1 MAGAGGYV
9 MSIDDKNISIKEEVK
24 KEEARLRRADRG
36 LNAYKN
42 EGMKLPVIILGAA
55 VYAMGFNVFMRP
67 LHLYAGGVMGFA
79 QLIKYGLSLLGFDV
93 PGVDITGIIYYILN
107 VPGMVVACRRM
118 RKRFIAKTVVAI
130 TAVTLLLLVIPSPSA
145 PVLESIIGNAMVG
158 GLICGAGVGIILLM
172 GACDG
177 GVDLIGILLI
187 NRNGN
192 TSVGR
197 VSLITSAVLYSIML
211 FLFDIPTVIYS
222 LIYSVFGSI
231 ATDRIHA
238 QNISTQVTVL
248 TKIPDTRGMEVEVMS
263 RLHRGMTE
271 IDANGIFTGEPVK
284 MFIIFINKHESA
296 RLHGIIK
303 AHDPNAFIVENEGVR
318 IEGNFLRKLE

>member
-1 MAGAGGYV
+1 
-9 MSIDDKNISIKEEVK
+9 MSNSEKRQRSIKEQVRH
-24 KEEARLRRADRG
+24 EEAKIKKADQG
-36 LNAYKN
+36 MNAAKS
-42 EGMKLPVIILGAA
+42 ESLKLPVIILGAA
-55 VYAMGFNVFMRP
+55 IYAFGFNVFLQP
-67 LHLYAGGVMGFA
+67 LHLYAGGLMGFA
-79 QLIKYGLSLLGFDV
+79 QLIKYGLSQI
-93 PGVDITGIIYYILN
+93 GVSFYGIDITGIIYYVLN
-107 VPGMVVACRRM
+107 IPALFVAYKRM
-118 RKRFIAKTVVAI
+118 RKRFIIKTI
-130 TAVTLLLLVIPSPSA
+130 LAVTWVTFLLTVIPKPAA
-145 PVLESIIGNAMVG
+145 PILDSTLGNAMVA
-158 GLICGAGVGIILLM
+158 GLICGAGVGVILLM

-177 GVDLIGILLI
+177 GINLIGILLI
-187 NRNGN
+187 NKKGN

-197 VSLITSAVLYSIML
+197 VGIIANAILYGAML

-248 TKIPDTRGMEVEVMS
+248 TKLPDTRDMEIEVMS
-263 RLHRGMTE
+263 RLNRGMTE

-284 MFIIFINKHESA
+284 MFIIFINKHEEG
-296 RLHGIIK
+296 RLRGIIK

>member
-1 MAGAGGYV
+1 MAKKTGELSV
-9 MSIDDKNISIKEEVK
+9 KEQVK
-24 KEEARLRRADRG
+24 KEEARLRRADQG
-36 LNAYKN
+36 MNAYKS
-42 EGMKLPVIILGAA
+42 EGMKLPVIIFGAF

-67 LHLYAGGVMGFA
+67 LHLYAGGMMGFA
-79 QLIKYGLSLLGFDV
+79 QLIKYGLTALGLNITSI
-93 PGVDITGIIYYILN
+93 DITGVIYYILN
-107 VPGMVVACRRM
+107 IPAMIIAYRRM
-118 RKRFIAKTVVAI
+118 RKRFIIKTVVA
-130 TAVTLLLLVIPSPSA
+130 VTSVTMLLLFIPSPSS

-177 GVDLIGILLI
+177 GMDLIGILLI
-187 NRNGN
+187 NKNGN

-197 VSLITSAVLYSIML
+197 VSLIANAILYGSML
-211 FLFDIPTVIYS
+211 FLFDAPTVIYS

-231 ATDRIHA
+231 ATDKIHA
-238 QNISTQVTVL
+238 QNISTQVTVI
-248 TKIPDTRGMEVEVMS
+248 TKLPDTRAMEVEVMS

-271 IDANGIFTGEPVK
+271 VDANGLFTGEPVK
-284 MFIIFINKHESA
+284 MFIIFINKHESG

>member
-1 MAGAGGYV
+1 
-9 MSIDDKNISIKEEVK
+9 MSREELNLSIEEQVK

-42 EGMKLPVIILGAA
+42 EGLKLPVIILGSAL
-55 VYAMGFNVFMRP
+55 YAFGFNVFMRP

-79 QLIKYGLSLLGFDV
+79 QLIKYGLSLLGMNFS
-93 PGVDITGIIYYILN
+93 GIDITGIIYYILN
-107 VPGMVVACRRM
+107 IPGMIVAYRRM
-118 RKRFIAKTVVAI
+118 RKRFIAKTVVSI
-130 TAVTLLLLVIPSPSA
+130 TTVTLLLLAIPSPTA

-158 GLICGAGVGIILLM
+158 GLICGAGVGVILLM

-177 GVDLIGILLI
+177 GIDLIGILLI
-187 NRNGN
+187 NKNGN

-197 VSLITSAVLYSIML
+197 VSLITNAVLYSIML
-211 FLFDIPTVIYS
+211 FLFDVPTVIYS
-222 LIYSVFGSI
+222 LIYSVFSSI
-231 ATDRIHA
+231 ATDKIHA

-248 TKIPDTRGMEVEVMS
+248 TKLPDTRDMEVEVMS

-284 MFIIFINKHESA
+284 MFIIFINKHESG